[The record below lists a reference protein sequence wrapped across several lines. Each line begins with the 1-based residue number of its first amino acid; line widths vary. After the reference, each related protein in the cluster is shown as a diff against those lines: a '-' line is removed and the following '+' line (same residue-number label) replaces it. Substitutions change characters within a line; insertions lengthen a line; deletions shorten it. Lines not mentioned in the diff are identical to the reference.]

1 MLIAACRPTTTGVT
15 GSLEVSA
22 LTTRNVQAMSKRFD
36 FLEESKV
43 QRNYGDGTQVE
54 AVYTSEES
62 ARAFMAQ
69 RNREYVDNLVGPG
82 TFWVVQKEVQS

>member
-1 MLIAACRPTTTGVT
+1 MENL
-15 GSLEVSA
+15 
-22 LTTRNVQAMSKRFD
+22 
-36 FLEESKV
+36 KV
-43 QRNYGDGTQVE
+43 WLVFSSYGYGDGTKVE

-82 TFWVVQKEVQS
+82 TFWVEQKEVQS